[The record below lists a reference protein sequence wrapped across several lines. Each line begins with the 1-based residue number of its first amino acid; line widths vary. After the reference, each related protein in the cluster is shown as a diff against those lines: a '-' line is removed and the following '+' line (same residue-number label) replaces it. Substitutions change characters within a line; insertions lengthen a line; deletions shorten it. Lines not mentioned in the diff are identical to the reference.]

1 MSDIES
7 GLEDYIAKWS
17 SVDGVK
23 PCNEQDFY
31 ELFTELLKSDL
42 DAQDF
47 EFDGDGSYFGKQVSL
62 NVGSSYSYGFRN
74 TLSFEI
80 AYSNNLIRVYTG
92 NHNGFW
98 TPEYINMDNSDERF
112 NHLKSV
118 LFTKLQEVFGLI

>member
-7 GLEDYIAKWS
+7 GLEDYISKWS
-17 SVDGVK
+17 SVDDVK

-42 DAQDF
+42 DDRDF

-62 NVGSSYSYGFRN
+62 NVGSSYSWGSRN

-80 AYSNNLIRVYTG
+80 VYSNDRIRVYTG

-98 TPEYINMDNSDERF
+98 TQEYIDMDASDERF
-112 NHLKSV
+112 NYLKAV
-118 LFTKLQEVFGLI
+118 LFTKLREVFGLI

>member
-7 GLEDYIAKWS
+7 GLEEYIRKWS
-17 SVDGVK
+17 SVDGIK

-42 DAQDF
+42 DDRDF

-62 NVGSSYSYGFRN
+62 NVGSAYSWCFRN

-80 AYSNNLIRVYTG
+80 AYSNDRIKVYTG
-92 NHNGFW
+92 NHDGFW
-98 TPEYINMDNSDERF
+98 TPEYIDMDTSDERF
-112 NHLKSV
+112 NYLKAV
-118 LFTKLQEVFGLI
+118 LFTKLREVFGLI